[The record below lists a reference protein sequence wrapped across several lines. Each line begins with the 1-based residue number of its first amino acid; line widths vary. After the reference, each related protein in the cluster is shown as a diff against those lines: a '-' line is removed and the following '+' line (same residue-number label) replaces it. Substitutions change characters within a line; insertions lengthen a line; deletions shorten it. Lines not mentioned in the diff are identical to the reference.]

1 MKVQRILMFH
11 RAPWWTTPHFLT
23 VSPITRLIWGP
34 KYYSYHRIADYK
46 CSLMNKDLQ
55 RIEVTLT
62 YHSGFPVKCSTPR
75 RQGQTV
81 EIHVGYLLSSV

>member
-1 MKVQRILMFH
+1 
-11 RAPWWTTPHFLT
+11 
-23 VSPITRLIWGP
+23 
-34 KYYSYHRIADYK
+34 
-46 CSLMNKDLQ
+46 MNKDLQ